1 MLKIYGS
8 MLCKDCIACREALDR
23 EEIGYAFLDFADQ
36 LQNLKGFLRIRDE
49 NPLFT
54 GIKAEGKIGIPCIVA
69 EDGRI
74 VTDWETLL

>member
-23 EEIGYAFLDFADQ
+23 EEIGYEFLDFADA
-36 LQNLKGFLRIRDE
+36 LQNLKDFLRIRDE
-49 NPLFT
+49 NSLFA
-54 GIKAEGKIGIPCIVA
+54 GIKAQGKIDIPCIVT